1 MYENINVEFDSGIAT
16 VTLNRPEKLNALAGH
31 MRRDLAEALEH
42 ASSDP
47 EVRVV
52 VITGA
57 GRAFSTG
64 ADVRRM
70 SELIESHDVEE
81 FKRLLGA
88 GRRVLTAIR
97 QMLKPV
103 VAAVNGPAYG
113 AGFNLALACDIR
125 LAAESAT
132 FSQSFVKVG
141 LHPDW
146 GGSYFLPRALPSNLA
161 CEMFFLGDAID
172 ARRAFELGLVNRVV
186 ADSELAQETRKL
198 AARLRD
204 APHASIAAAKR
215 AVYMSE
221 HESLER
227 MLQYETEAQ
236 LQCFQSREARE
247 RVRAF
252 LERRSPRIEKWVQ
265 SYKAPAFSL
274 EL

>member
-1 MYENINVEFDSGIAT
+1 MLSAESFPMYEHIKVEFDAGVVT
-16 VTLNRPEKLNALAGH
+16 VTLNRPEKLNAFAGH

-42 ASSDP
+42 ASVDP
-47 EVRVV
+47 EARVV

-64 ADVRRM
+64 ADVSRM
-70 SELIESHDVEE
+70 SELMDEGDVEE
-81 FKRLLGA
+81 FTRLMGA

-146 GGSYFLPRALPSNLA
+146 GGSFFLPRAVPSNVA

-172 ARRAFELGLVNRVV
+172 ARRALELNLVNRVV
-186 ADSELAQETRKL
+186 ADAQLAAETRKL
-198 AARLRD
+198 SARLRD

-221 HESLER
+221 QESLER

-252 LERRSPRIEKWVQ
+252 LEKRR
-265 SYKAPAFSL
+265 
-274 EL
+274 

>member
-1 MYENINVEFDSGIAT
+1 MYENIKVEFDGGVVTI
-16 VTLNRPEKLNALAGH
+16 TLNRPEKLNAFAGH
-31 MRRDLAEALEH
+31 MRRDLAEALER
-42 ASSDP
+42 AGSDP

-52 VITGA
+52 VL
-57 GRAFSTG
+57 TG
-64 ADVRRM
+64 ADVARM
-70 SELIESHDVEE
+70 GELMERGEVEE
-81 FKRLLGA
+81 FRRLLGA
-88 GRRVLTAIR
+88 GRRVLTAMR

-113 AGFNLALACDIR
+113 AGFNLVLASDIR

-146 GGSYFLPRALPSNLA
+146 GGSFFLPRAVPANIA
-161 CEMFFLGDAID
+161 CEMFFLGDAVD
-172 ARRAFELGLVNRVV
+172 ARRAHELGLVNRVV
-186 ADSELAQETRKL
+186 PDAELLKETRRL
-198 AARLRD
+198 AERLRA
-204 APHASIAAAKR
+204 APHASVAAAKR

-221 HESLER
+221 EESLER

-252 LERRSPRIEKWVQ
+252 LERRSKP
-265 SYKAPAFSL
+265 
-274 EL
+274 

>member
-1 MYENINVEFDSGIAT
+1 MYENINIEFDAGIVT
-16 VTLNRPEKLNALAGH
+16 ITLNRPEKLNALAGH

-42 ASSDP
+42 AGSDP

-52 VITGA
+52 VLTGA
-57 GRAFSTG
+57 GRAFCTG

-70 SELIESHDVEE
+70 SELMERDEVEE

-88 GRRVLTAIR
+88 GRRVLTAMR

-103 VAAVNGPAYG
+103 VASVNGPAYG

-146 GGSYFLPRALPSNLA
+146 GGSFFLPRAVPSNIA
-161 CEMFFLGDAID
+161 CEMFFLGDAVD
-172 ARRAFELGLVNRVV
+172 ARRALELGLVNRVL
-186 ADSELAQETRKL
+186 ADAELAGETRRL
-198 AARLRD
+198 AERLRD

-221 HESLER
+221 QESLER

-236 LQCFQSREARE
+236 LQCFRSREARE

-252 LERRSPRIEKWVQ
+252 LERREPRDSSKFKV
-265 SYKAPAFSL
+265 
-274 EL
+274 

>member
-1 MYENINVEFDSGIAT
+1 MYEHIKVDFEGGVVTI
-16 VTLNRPEKLNALAGH
+16 TLNRPEKLNAFAGH

-42 ASSDP
+42 AGSDP
-47 EVRVV
+47 EARVV
-52 VITGA
+52 VLTGA

-64 ADVRRM
+64 ADVARM
-70 SELIESHDVEE
+70 CELMAGEEVEE

-113 AGFNLALACDIR
+113 AGFNLALACDLR

-146 GGSYFLPRALPSNLA
+146 GGSFFLPRAVPSNLA

-172 ARRAFELGLVNRVV
+172 ARRAYELGLVNRVV
-186 ADSELAQETRKL
+186 PDADLLEETRGL
-198 AARLRD
+198 AERLRK
-204 APHASIAAAKR
+204 APHESVAAAKR

-236 LQCFQSREARE
+236 LQCFHSREARE

-252 LERRSPRIEKWVQ
+252 LDRRAPRGEGNATPK
-265 SYKAPAFSL
+265 
-274 EL
+274 

>member
-1 MYENINVEFDSGIAT
+1 MYENINVEFDAGVVTI
-16 VTLNRPEKLNALAGH
+16 TLNRPEKLNALAGH

-47 EVRVV
+47 EARAV

-57 GRAFSTG
+57 GRAFCAG
-64 ADVRRM
+64 ADVRYL
-70 SELIESHDVEE
+70 SELMERGDAEE
-81 FKRLLGA
+81 FTRLLGA
-88 GRRVLTAIR
+88 GRRVLTAMR

-103 VAAVNGPAYG
+103 VASVNGPAYG
-113 AGFNLALACDIR
+113 AGFNLVLASDIR
-125 LAAESAT
+125 IAAESAT

-146 GGSYFLPRALPSNLA
+146 GGSYFLPRAVPSNIA
-161 CEMFFLGDAID
+161 CEMFFLGDAVD
-172 ARRAFELGLVNRVV
+172 ARRAAQLGLVNRVV
-186 ADSELAQETRKL
+186 ADAELAAETRRL
-198 AARLRD
+198 AERLRD

-252 LERRSPRIEKWVQ
+252 LERRSPRPGK
-265 SYKAPAFSL
+265 YD
-274 EL
+274 

>member
-1 MYENINVEFDSGIAT
+1 MYENIKVEFDGGIVT
-16 VTLNRPEKLNALAGH
+16 ITLNRPEKLNAFGGH

-47 EVRVV
+47 EARVV

-64 ADVRRM
+64 ADVGRM
-70 SELIESHDVEE
+70 NQLMLDDDVEE
-81 FKRLLGA
+81 FRRLLGT

-113 AGFNLALACDIR
+113 AGFNVALACDIR

-146 GGSYFLPRALPSNLA
+146 GGSYFLPRAVPSNVA
-161 CEMFFLGDAID
+161 CEMFFLGDAVD
-172 ARRAFELGLVNRVV
+172 AARAYQLGLVNRVV
-186 ADSELAQETRKL
+186 PD
-198 AARLRD
+198 ARLLAEARALAERLRA
-204 APHASIAAAKR
+204 APAASVAAAKR

-221 HESLER
+221 QESLER

-252 LERRSPRIEKWVQ
+252 LERRQPRGEANATPK
-265 SYKAPAFSL
+265 
-274 EL
+274 

>member
-1 MYENINVEFDSGIAT
+1 MYENIKVEFEGGIAT
-16 VTLNRPEKLNALAGH
+16 ITLNRPEKLNAFAGH
-31 MRRDLAEALEH
+31 MRRDLAESLEH
-42 ASSDP
+42 AGSDP

-64 ADVRRM
+64 ADVARM
-70 SELIESHDVEE
+70 SELMVSEEVEE
-81 FKRLLGA
+81 FTRLLGA

-113 AGFNLALACDIR
+113 AGFNLALACDLR

-146 GGSYFLPRALPSNLA
+146 GGSYFLPRAVPSNLA
-161 CEMFFLGDAID
+161 CEMFFLGDAVD
-172 ARRAFELGLVNRVV
+172 ARRAYELGFVNRVV
-186 ADSELAQETRKL
+186 PDAQLGAETRRL
-198 AARLRD
+198 AERLRS
-204 APHASIAAAKR
+204 APLASVAAAKR

-221 HESLER
+221 EESLER

-236 LQCFQSREARE
+236 LQCFHSRDARE

-252 LERRSPRIEKWVQ
+252 LERRSPHAKKND
-265 SYKAPAFSL
+265 S
-274 EL
+274 

>member
-1 MYENINVEFDSGIAT
+1 MYEHIKVEFDDGVVT
-16 VTLNRPEKLNALAGH
+16 LTLNRPEKLNAFAGH

-47 EVRVV
+47 EARVV
-52 VITGA
+52 VIRGA

-64 ADVRRM
+64 ADVSRM
-70 SELIESHDVEE
+70 SELMEGGDVEE

-103 VAAVNGPAYG
+103 IAAVNGPAYG
-113 AGFNLALACDIR
+113 AGFNLALACDMR

-146 GGSYFLPRALPSNLA
+146 GGSFFLPRAVPSNIA
-161 CEMFFLGDAID
+161 CEMFFLGEAID
-172 ARRAFELGLVNRVV
+172 ARRALELGLVNRVYPDAQL
-186 ADSELAQETRKL
+186 ADETRKL
-198 AARLRD
+198 AARLAA
-204 APHASIAAAKR
+204 APHTSIAAAKR

-221 HESLER
+221 RESLER

-252 LERRSPRIEKWVQ
+252 LERRAPRPKETRN
-265 SYKAPAFSL
+265 A
-274 EL
+274 E

>member
-1 MYENINVEFDSGIAT
+1 MYENINIEFDAGIVT
-16 VTLNRPEKLNALAGH
+16 ITLNRPEKLNALAGH

-42 ASSDP
+42 AGSDP

-52 VITGA
+52 VLTGA
-57 GRAFSTG
+57 GRAFCTG

-70 SELIESHDVEE
+70 SELMEAKEVEE

-88 GRRVLTAIR
+88 GRRVLTAMR

-103 VAAVNGPAYG
+103 VASVNGPAYG

-146 GGSYFLPRALPSNLA
+146 GGSFFLPRAVPSNIA
-161 CEMFFLGDAID
+161 CEMFFLGDAVD
-172 ARRAFELGLVNRVV
+172 ARRALELGLVNRVV
-186 ADSELAQETRKL
+186 ADAELADETRRL
-198 AARLRD
+198 AVRLRD

-221 HESLER
+221 HEGLER

-236 LQCFQSREARE
+236 LQCFHSREARE

-252 LERRSPRIEKWVQ
+252 LERRAPRIKEK
-265 SYKAPAFSL
+265 
-274 EL
+274 

>member
-1 MYENINVEFDSGIAT
+1 MYENIK
-16 VTLNRPEKLNALAGH
+16 VTHDAQIVTITLDRPEKLNAFAGH
-31 MRRDLAEALEH
+31 MRRDLAEALEQA
-42 ASSDP
+42 ASDR
-47 EVRVV
+47 VARVV

-57 GRAFSTG
+57 GRAFCAG
-64 ADVRRM
+64 ADVKYM
-70 SELIESHDVEE
+70 NELMEREDVEE

-88 GRRVLTAIR
+88 GRRVLIAIR
-97 QMLKPV
+97 EMTKPV

-125 LAAESAT
+125 LAAESAS

-146 GGSYFLPRALPSNLA
+146 GGSFFLPRAVPSNIA
-161 CEMFFLGDAID
+161 CEMFFLGDAVD
-172 ARRAFELGLVNRVV
+172 ARRALELGLVNRVV
-186 ADSELAQETRKL
+186 ADAELAAETRRL
-198 AARLRD
+198 AVRLRD

-236 LQCFQSREARE
+236 LQWFHSRQARA
-247 RVRAF
+247 RGHKSASRAGKISSHACN
-252 LERRSPRIEKWVQ
+252 LALKE
-265 SYKAPAFSL
+265 
-274 EL
+274 

>member
-1 MYENINVEFDSGIAT
+1 MYENINVEFDAGLVTI
-16 VTLNRPEKLNALAGH
+16 TLNRPEKLNAFAGH

-47 EVRVV
+47 AARVV

-64 ADVRRM
+64 ADVKYMQDLMER
-70 SELIESHDVEE
+70 EEAEE

-88 GRRVLTAIR
+88 GRRVLTTIR
-97 QMLKPV
+97 QMVKPV

-146 GGSYFLPRALPSNLA
+146 GGSFFVPRAVPSNIA
-161 CEMFFLGDAID
+161 CEMFFLGDSFD
-172 ARRAFELGLVNRVV
+172 AQRAYQLGFVNRVV
-186 ADSELAQETRKL
+186 ADMELLPATRKL
-198 AARLRD
+198 AERLRD
-204 APHASIAAAKR
+204 APQASVAAAKR

-221 HESLER
+221 EESLER

-252 LERRSPRIEKWVQ
+252 LERRAPRVGAK
-265 SYKAPAFSL
+265 
-274 EL
+274 

>member
-1 MYENINVEFDSGIAT
+1 MYENINVEFDAGVVTI
-16 VTLNRPEKLNALAGH
+16 TLNRPEKLNALAGH

-42 ASSDP
+42 AASDP
-47 EVRVV
+47 AARVV
-52 VITGA
+52 VLKGA
-57 GRAFSTG
+57 GRAFCSG
-64 ADVRRM
+64 ADVGYM
-70 SELIESHDVEE
+70 AELMERGDVEE
-81 FKRLLGA
+81 FTRLLGA
-88 GRRVLTAIR
+88 GRRVLTAMR

-103 VAAVNGPAYG
+103 VASVNGPAYG
-113 AGFNLALACDIR
+113 AGFNLVLASDIR

-146 GGSYFLPRALPSNLA
+146 GGSFFLPRAVPANVA
-161 CEMFFLGDAID
+161 CEMFFLGDPVD
-172 ARRAFELGLVNRVV
+172 ARRALDLGLVNRVV
-186 ADSELAQETRKL
+186 ADAGLAAETRGL
-198 AARLRD
+198 AERLRD
-204 APHASIAAAKR
+204 APPAAVAAAKR

-252 LERRSPRIEKWVQ
+252 LERRAPRLGK
-265 SYKAPAFSL
+265 
-274 EL
+274 

>member
-1 MYENINVEFDSGIAT
+1 MYENINVEFDAGIAT

-31 MRRDLAEALEH
+31 MRRDMAEALEH
-42 ASSDP
+42 AGSDP

-57 GRAFSTG
+57 GRAFSAG

-70 SELIESHDVEE
+70 CELMEADDVEE
-81 FKRLLGA
+81 FKRLLNT
-88 GRRVLTAIR
+88 GRRVLTTMR

-103 VAAVNGPAYG
+103 VASINGPAYG

-146 GGSYFLPRALPSNLA
+146 GGSFFLPRAVPSNVA

-172 ARRAFELGLVNRVV
+172 ARRALELGLVNRVV
-186 ADSELAQETRKL
+186 ADAELAQETRKL

-204 APHASIAAAKR
+204 APHTSIAAAKR

-252 LERRSPRIEKWVQ
+252 LERRTPRDVK
-265 SYKAPAFSL
+265 
-274 EL
+274 

>member
-1 MYENINVEFDSGIAT
+1 MYENINVDFDGGIAT
-16 VTLNRPEKLNALAGH
+16 ITLNRPEKLNAFAGH
-31 MRRDLAEALEH
+31 MRRDLAESLEH

-64 ADVRRM
+64 ADVARM
-70 SELIESHDVEE
+70 GELMDGGDADE
-81 FKRLLGA
+81 FRRLLGA

-113 AGFNLALACDIR
+113 AGFNVALACDIR
-125 LAAESAT
+125 IAAESAT

-146 GGSYFLPRALPSNLA
+146 GGSFFLPRAVPSNLA

-172 ARRAFELGLVNRVV
+172 AARAYQLGLVNRVV
-186 ADSELAQETRKL
+186 PDAELAAEARAL
-198 AARLRD
+198 AERLRA
-204 APHASIAAAKR
+204 APQASVAAAKR

-252 LERRSPRIEKWVQ
+252 LERHTPRVEKN
-265 SYKAPAFSL
+265 A
-274 EL
+274 

>member
-1 MYENINVEFDSGIAT
+1 MYENINVEFDAGIAT
-16 VTLNRPEKLNALAGH
+16 ITLNRPEKLNALAGH

-42 ASSDP
+42 AGSDP

-52 VITGA
+52 VLTGA
-57 GRAFSTG
+57 GRAFCTG

-70 SELIESHDVEE
+70 SELMEAKEVEE

-88 GRRVLTAIR
+88 GRRVLTAMR

-103 VAAVNGPAYG
+103 VASVNGPAYG

-146 GGSYFLPRALPSNLA
+146 GGSFFLPRAVPSNIA

-172 ARRAFELGLVNRVV
+172 ARRALELGLVNRVL
-186 ADSELAQETRKL
+186 ADAELAGETRRL
-198 AARLRD
+198 AERLRD

-221 HESLER
+221 HEGLER

-236 LQCFQSREARE
+236 LQCFHSREARE

-252 LERRSPRIEKWVQ
+252 LERRTPRDVK
-265 SYKAPAFSL
+265 
-274 EL
+274 

>member
-1 MYENINVEFDSGIAT
+1 MYENIKVDFESGIAT
-16 VTLNRPEKLNALAGH
+16 ITLNRPEKLNAFAGH
-31 MRRDLAEALEH
+31 MRRDLAESLEH
-42 ASSDP
+42 AGSDP

-52 VITGA
+52 VLTGA

-64 ADVRRM
+64 ADVQRM
-70 SELIESHDVEE
+70 GELMDAGDMEE

-103 VAAVNGPAYG
+103 IASINGPAYG
-113 AGFNLALACDIR
+113 AGFNLALACDMR
-125 LAAESAT
+125 VASESAT

-146 GGSYFLPRALPSNLA
+146 GGSFFLPRAVPSNIA
-161 CEMFFLGDAID
+161 CEMFFLGDAVD
-172 ARRAFELGLVNRVV
+172 ARRALELNLVNRVV
-186 ADSELAQETRKL
+186 ADAALAAETRRL
-198 AARLRD
+198 AERLRD
-204 APHASIAAAKR
+204 APQASIAAAKR
-215 AVYMSE
+215 GVYMSE

-236 LQCFQSREARE
+236 LQCVQSRDARE

-252 LERRSPRIEKWVQ
+252 LNRK
-265 SYKAPAFSL
+265 
-274 EL
+274 

>member
-1 MYENINVEFDSGIAT
+1 MYENLNVEFDAGIVT
-16 VTLNRPEKLNALAGH
+16 ITLNRPEKLNALVGH

-47 EVRVV
+47 AARVV

-57 GRAFSTG
+57 GRAFCAG
-64 ADVRRM
+64 ADVKYM
-70 SELIESHDVEE
+70 AELMERGDEEE
-81 FKRLLGA
+81 FTRLLGA
-88 GRRVLTAIR
+88 GRRVLTAMR
-97 QMLKPV
+97 QMLKAV

-113 AGFNLALACDIR
+113 AGFNIVLASDIR
-125 LAAESAT
+125 VAAESAT

-146 GGSYFLPRALPSNLA
+146 GGSYFLPRAVPPNVA
-161 CEMFFLGDAID
+161 CEMFFLGDALD
-172 ARRAFELGLVNRVV
+172 ARRARELGLVNRVV
-186 ADSELAQETRKL
+186 PDAELSAETRRL
-198 AARLRD
+198 AERLRD
-204 APHASIAAAKR
+204 APQTSVAAAKR

-252 LERRSPRIEKWVQ
+252 LERRTPRVGRQ
-265 SYKAPAFSL
+265 G
-274 EL
+274 

>member
-1 MYENINVEFDSGIAT
+1 MYENINIEFDAGIVT
-16 VTLNRPEKLNALAGH
+16 ITLNRPEKLNALAGH

-42 ASSDP
+42 AGSDP

-52 VITGA
+52 VLTGA
-57 GRAFSTG
+57 GRAFCTG

-70 SELIESHDVEE
+70 SELMEAKEVEE

-88 GRRVLTAIR
+88 GRRVLTAMR

-146 GGSYFLPRALPSNLA
+146 GGSFFLPRAVPSNIA

-172 ARRAFELGLVNRVV
+172 ARRAYHFGIVNRVV
-186 ADSELAQETRKL
+186 ADAELADETRRL
-198 AARLRD
+198 AVRLRD

-236 LQCFQSREARE
+236 LQRSE
-247 RVRAF
+247 
-252 LERRSPRIEKWVQ
+252 ERRVGKECRSRWSP
-265 SYKAPAFSL
+265 YH
-274 EL
+274 